1 MEITHLDKNVL
12 FGAFA
17 KACSDFDGGFI
28 GGGNCFA
35 DELGIGCPFEGE
47 HEEQPCSDI
56 KPEHWRD
63 VFECEDKPGS
73 EFQFGDKVMAD
84 QRQAVFVHYQH
95 GTTKKAEVL
104 YKGDEVTSTVT
115 TDSIKAGWW
124 V

>member
-17 KACSDFDGGFI
+17 KACSDFDGGII

-35 DELGIGCPFEGE
+35 DELGLGCPFEGE

-63 VFECEDKPGS
+63 VFECEDKLVS
-73 EFQFGDKVMAD
+73 EFQFGDKVRVDGM
-84 QRQAVFVHYQH
+84 QAVFVRYSDKSHKTAYIVYE
-95 GTTKKAEVL
+95 G
-104 YKGDEVTSTVT
+104 S
-115 TDSIKAGWW
+115 SILPERQVATLKAGWK
-124 V
+124 